1 MVLDYI
7 DPGYGNKMLNSDGTA
22 LADNITIVENDTYN
36 PFGGVAFTCTNGN
49 AMLPVSMVI
58 MPTTSGIFN
67 TMSLKF
73 SVYCGKNIDVAN
85 SLVAGFYG
93 AYTSNNTIYPLWGS
107 VHINDNNFYMD
118 VFRGASNVLIG
129 DVDEGFH
136 NITVS
141 ITQGRRDTMNEITTT
156 VHVDNIGKS
165 ATFSSHVNNPWYIPA
180 RCYIN
185 LPSSDHYVSN
195 VIYGRGGILSPQLQV
210 VKLPISKALLDGMKL
225 SEDKSHYIATSVD
238 QSCLLTIDTA
248 ELAKTYDTNLPVS
261 HIVVGGYPCYAQ
273 NGAAN
278 ITGISK
284 ENGEVTTHGSCS
296 VSNDSL
302 GAASTF
308 WALEDKKISDLANIQ
323 VGWKAGA

>member
-22 LADNITIVENDTYN
+22 LADNITIVENYTYN
-36 PFGGVAFTCTNGN
+36 PFGGVTFTSDNAF
-49 AMLPVSMVI
+49 MRLPIGTISL
-58 MPTTSGIFN
+58 PTTANEHIISC
-67 TMSLKF
+67 LKF
-73 SVYCGKNIDVAN
+73 SVYCEDTSAN
-85 SLVAGFYG
+85 ANPTFAAGFNHSTYYWHVQIRNNQWYMNVATG
-93 AYTSNNTIYPLWGS
+93 DSDTLYTSVIGS
-107 VHINDNNFYMD
+107 VNK
-118 VFRGASNVLIG
+118 
-129 DVDEGFH
+129 GFH
-136 NITVS
+136 NVVVS
-141 ITQGRRDTMNEITTT
+141 LDQTKTTLNKYITTT
-156 VHVDNIGKS
+156 KVNVDGIIR
-165 ATFSSHVNNPWYIPA
+165 THSHEYANPQFYHPQN
-180 RCYIN
+180 CYMAFYTAG
-185 LPSSDHYVSN
+185 LYVSN